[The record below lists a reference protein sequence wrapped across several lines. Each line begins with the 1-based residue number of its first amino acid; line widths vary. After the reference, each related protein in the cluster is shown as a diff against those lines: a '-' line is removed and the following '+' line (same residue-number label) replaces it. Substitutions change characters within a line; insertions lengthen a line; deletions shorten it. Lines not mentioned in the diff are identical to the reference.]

1 MPWPGTPASQ
11 KTPPINPP
19 SMRNP
24 SKLNESSTMTDVA
37 EEMHSVSNELVVHE
51 QAFANLPAQI
61 AAQAKA
67 AAEAAVENISSETLT
82 GVTSFNT
89 ETGAVIYF
97 PNLGMVND
105 QLGNPLYLT
114 QTSDA
119 GSKIIVG
126 DSTPVT
132 VTLNPNVNLPW
143 FTIIGND
150 SSTFTTLTTDSGF
163 GINGLDSICPGGF
176 AVVFFDG
183 TNFWVEPT
191 LSLPQ
196 NAPAIAHEWLNS
208 YDATTGAFTQTQ
220 PAASDLSNGTT
231 GTGSVVLA
239 IEPTLVNSLVI
250 TGNSLASN
258 LQIHNTGSGSETW
271 EISVPSGTNEMQFS
285 DLINS
290 VTPLTV
296 NDSGVTTPVLD
307 LTATQMMVSGSGSGS
322 AVFSQPFQGSSYKK
336 VLVVLNA
343 LAGTAA
349 YTFPTAFS
357 VTPDYFIGVTA
368 TGATVSAISM
378 TAVTVTGS
386 ASTGTSVL
394 EGY

>member
-150 SSTFTTLTTDSGF
+150 SSASVILMPESGALL
-163 GINGLDSICPGGF
+163 NGLQSIYPGGF
-176 AVVFFDG
+176 AIIFYDGVTFWSEGVAIATDSSLGVVKPDG
-183 TNFWVEPT
+183 TTITVDSSGTLHVPSGPALPVFVYDSSVSGGPT
-191 LSLPQ
+191 SWNLPVI
-196 NAPAIAHEWLNS
+196 PIAGEVVLYSGAARLHYGALPNDW
-208 YDATTGAFTQTQ
+208 TGA
-220 PAASDLSNGTT
+220 AWT
-231 GTGSVVLA
+231 GTGTGITTNYA
-239 IEPTLVNSLVI
+239 IAPGTLF
-250 TGNSLASN
+250 A
-258 LQIHNTGSGSETW
+258 
-271 EISVPSGTNEMQFS
+271 
-285 DLINS
+285 D
-290 VTPLTV
+290 
-296 NDSGVTTPVLD
+296 
-307 LTATQMMVSGSGSGS
+307 
-322 AVFSQPFQGSSYKK
+322 FQHS
-336 VLVVLNA
+336 
-343 LAGTAA
+343 
-349 YTFPTAFS
+349 
-357 VTPDYFIGVTA
+357 
-368 TGATVSAISM
+368 
-378 TAVTVTGS
+378 
-386 ASTGTSVL
+386 
-394 EGY
+394 